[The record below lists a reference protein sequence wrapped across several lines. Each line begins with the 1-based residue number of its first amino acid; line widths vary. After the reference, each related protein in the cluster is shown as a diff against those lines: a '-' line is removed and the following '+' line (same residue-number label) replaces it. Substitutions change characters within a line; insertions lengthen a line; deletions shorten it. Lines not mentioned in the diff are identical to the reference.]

1 MNRKLAIGLAALLLT
16 LGACKPPPQ
25 DTGQVTPQPSRARTL
40 LSQSV
45 DAAPSPT
52 VQVNGQPL
60 TTGITLRPGDTIT
73 ITLPSAP
80 PVVITPP
87 PAPLPLPT
95 PEPTGTWAPLATE
108 GGSFTLATPSR
119 VRYGLGDTWNV
130 KDGLVGTVQC
140 SNGVFGDPAVG
151 KTKACELF
159 VPQEAAVAPP
169 VVAPQPYAAP
179 ITITKGGTYS
189 GRWESADPSI
199 PAVTVKT
206 SEPVILE
213 NCAVRG
219 PGHLIS
225 ARWVQTRLT
234 VRGCT
239 GDDTSATV
247 AGRFLAVEGAVALV
261 VQDNTLNRTGGIY
274 LNSMDR
280 SAAEN
285 RLEITGNRAY
295 DVSGLKK
302 GGKDYVQFLQL
313 NHVRGQS
320 GLIAWNRVENRP
332 GQSAVEDV
340 INLYDTSGLPGK
352 PISVRRNLIIGAYG
366 TPPQSAYSG
375 GGIMLGDGDGA
386 ELEAVQNTVIETSN
400 YGIASAGGKNILIKG
415 NAVLG
420 LGKLNDGTILDADPD
435 AGIYARNYSGSKTFD
450 PSTVNVVDNTV
461 GWGRPNTNEPGR
473 QWDYS
478 VSAGTATSNRSIV
491 PTPDLIALAVREW
504 ESAYAAR

>member
-16 LGACKPPPQ
+16 LGACRPPPQ

-45 DAAPSPT
+45 APAPS

-60 TTGITLRPGDTIT
+60 TTGVTLRPGDTIT
-73 ITLPSAP
+73 ITLPAAP

-87 PAPLPLPT
+87 PAPLPLPLPA
-95 PEPTGTWAPLATE
+95 PEAAGTWAPLATE
-108 GGSFTLATPSR
+108 SRPFTLATPSR

-130 KDGLVGTVQC
+130 KDGLVGTLTC
-140 SNGVFGDPAVG
+140 GNGTFGDPAIG
-151 KTKACELF
+151 KTKVCELF
-159 VPQEAAVAPP
+159 VPQGTAVVPP
-169 VVAPQPYAAP
+169 VVVPQPYDAP
-179 ITITKGGTYS
+179 LTITRGGTYS
-189 GRWESADPSI
+189 GRWASTDPSI

-213 NCAVRG
+213 NCAVKG

-239 GDDTSATV
+239 GDDTSDAV

-261 VQDNTLNRTGGIY
+261 VQDNILNRTGGIY
-274 LNSMDR
+274 LNSMDK

-285 RLEITGNRAY
+285 RLEITGNRAF
-295 DVSGLKK
+295 DVSGLKA
-302 GGKDYVQFLQL
+302 GGKEYVQFLQL

-332 GQSAVEDV
+332 GSAVEDV
-340 INLYDTSGLPGK
+340 INLYDTSGRPGA
-352 PISVRRNLIIGAYG
+352 PISVRRNLIIGAFG
-366 TPPQSAYSG
+366 TPPESAYSG

-420 LGKLNDGTILDADPD
+420 LGKLNDATLLDADPD

-450 PSTVNVVDNTV
+450 PATVNVVDNTV
-461 GWGRPNTNEPGR
+461 GWGRPNPNEPGR

-478 VSAGTATSNRSIV
+478 VSAGTAAGNRSVV
-491 PTPDLIALAVREW
+491 PTPALIARTHRSCW
-504 ESAYAAR
+504 AAA